1 MNKELRLVGDVMT
14 RELVTLGRNE
24 RLLVA
29 DDVMKLGRIRHLP
42 ILDDDGKLAGIVSQ
56 RDLFHGGLLRALGY
70 GSHARQQA
78 LELLVVKE
86 AMKTDVV
93 TTTPETSLQDA
104 AKLMLTQKIGCLPV
118 LEGERL
124 VGILTESDFVRLAIE

>member
-1 MNKELRLVGDVMT
+1 MNTDKQVVGDVMT

-42 ILDDDGKLAGIVSQ
+42 IVDEDGKLAGIVSQ
-56 RDLFHGGLLRALGY
+56 RDLFHSGLLRALGY

-78 LELLVVKE
+78 LDSLVVKE
-86 AMKTDVV
+86 AMKTDVI
-93 TTTPETSLQDA
+93 TTTPDTSIKDA
-104 AKLMLTQKIGCLPV
+104 AKLMLEKKIGCLLV
-118 LEGERL
+118 LEGDRL
-124 VGILTESDFVRLAIE
+124 VGILTESDFVKLAVY